1 MEKIESYFDWELKKR
16 KRSKVSINRKDI
28 GQKINSL
35 GISNYEFKR
44 FLEDWNARNF
54 SKGE

>member
-16 KRSKVSINRKDI
+16 KKSKVSINRKDI
-28 GQKINSL
+28 GQKVNSL

-44 FLEDWNARNF
+44 FLEDWKARNF
-54 SKGE
+54 SKHE

>member
-16 KRSKVSINRKDI
+16 KRSKVSINRKVI
-28 GQKINSL
+28 GQKVNSL

-44 FLEDWNARNF
+44 FLEDWKARNF
-54 SKGE
+54 SKDE